1 MKLTEAISY
10 IEPYT
15 VICLTHKNMT
25 EDWYRSLRFIP
36 ESVKER
42 NPEVLSIGAIHPERN
57 EFRLNEPAIR
67 LYLND

>member
-36 ESVKER
+36 EPVKGGT
-42 NPEVLSIGAIHPERN
+42 NQASA
-57 EFRLNEPAIR
+57 
-67 LYLND
+67 YT